1 MRSKTGLEFGVL
13 GPLQV
18 LADGSPIPLNRKG
31 MRGLLAM
38 LVVEAN
44 RPVAIDDIVDSL
56 WGDAPPATARTI
68 VHGYVSKL
76 RKVLEDADP

>member
-18 LADGSPIPLNRKG
+18 LADGRLIQLGRRG

-44 RPVAIDDIVDSL
+44 RPVSIDQIVDAL
-56 WGDAPPATARTI
+56 WTDTPPATARTI
-68 VHGYVSKL
+68 VD
-76 RKVLEDADP
+76 RKSVV